1 MQHGFSSFL
10 RFCGRGS
17 LPRQARACLKLGD
30 VPSSEG
36 LWLLAS
42 NSFAGIRTDFKEKL
56 RRPAVKRPADW
67 AC

>member
-1 MQHGFSSFL
+1 VRL
-10 RFCGRGS
+10 YGRGF
-17 LPRQARACLKLGD
+17 LPRQTRACLKLGD

-42 NSFAGIRTDFKEKL
+42 NFFAGIRTDFKEKL